1 MHISR
6 NGEITVRTIV
16 LIILIVIAA
25 AVIVTLMQRLVLGKA
40 YPPVTGATIGIVLGA
55 ISLDI
60 IRKRSA

>member
-6 NGEITVRTIV
+6 NGEITVKTIA
-16 LIILIVIAA
+16 LIILIVIAT
-25 AVIVTLMQRLVLGKA
+25 AVIVTLIQQLVLGKA
-40 YPPVTGATIGIVLGA
+40 YPPITGATIGIVLGT